1 MAYLLTGVQHTKNG
15 DITMPIKGYATR
27 DEYLEKYHREMDYAI
42 SNKEF
47 IGLGI
52 KVFDQATLQD
62 VLIDIWTREPV
73 PEPTEESEES
83 IEE

>member
-1 MAYLLTGVQHTKNG
+1 MAYLLTGVQHTKDG
-15 DITMPIKGYATR
+15 DITMPVKGYATK

-52 KVFDQATLQD
+52 KVFDQMTLQD
-62 VLIDIWTREPV
+62 VLIDIWTREPS
-73 PEPTEESEES
+73 PEPEEPEEPTEE
-83 IEE
+83 

>member
-1 MAYLLTGVQHTKNG
+1 MAYLLTGVQHTKDG
-15 DITMPIKGYATR
+15 DITMPVKGYATK

-62 VLIDIWTREPV
+62 VLIDIWTRESSPE
-73 PEPTEESEES
+73 PEETEEPTEE
-83 IEE
+83 

>member
-1 MAYLLTGVQHTKNG
+1 MAYLLTGVQHTKDG

-52 KVFDQATLQD
+52 KVFDQTTLQD
-62 VLIDIWTREPV
+62 VLIDIWTREVPV
-73 PEPTEESEES
+73 EEVEPTTTQNNE
-83 IEE
+83 